1 MLNQVLVKRVENK
14 KRKLMSRNFKPQ
26 LKRWKTSV
34 EVDESPASNNASADN
49 FSLEN
54 HIHAK
59 DTELK

>member
-1 MLNQVLVKRVENK
+1 
-14 KRKLMSRNFKPQ
+14 MSRNFKPQ
-26 LKRWKTSV
+26 IKRWKTSV
-34 EVDESPASNNASADN
+34 EVDESPASNNASVDN

>member
-1 MLNQVLVKRVENK
+1 
-14 KRKLMSRNFKPQ
+14 MSRNFKPQ

-49 FSLEN
+49 FSLEY